1 MNISD
6 LPTGDAPAAINFEHF
21 PTRQQAFVWRNWGL
35 VGVERLAQVLQ
46 TSCEN
51 VIELAEGMGLDPG
64 QKMQADWLSKGYVT
78 LIRRNWHLL
87 PYSQLIILL
96 GWSVEKLDYMLREE
110 DVLYHKL
117 GDLKPRCC
125 ELKYEPLT
133 HIQKEQTAQLRE
145 YVRRHFSHPGF
156 EYVQKPFS
164 FYEHLPELPKPKT
177 DCQNFPSKIIYAYS
191 APYGDTLLADQNDLY
206 PDVLLE
212 RDRKSVV

>member
-117 GDLKPRCC
+117 GEIGRA
-125 ELKYEPLT
+125 
-133 HIQKEQTAQLRE
+133 H
-145 YVRRHFSHPGF
+145 V
-156 EYVQKPFS
+156 
-164 FYEHLPELPKPKT
+164 
-177 DCQNFPSKIIYAYS
+177 
-191 APYGDTLLADQNDLY
+191 
-206 PDVLLE
+206 
-212 RDRKSVV
+212 